1 MVSIGIDIS
10 KEKSTVC
17 MLRPY
22 GEVVEPPYDVA
33 HNESELNALIE
44 HIQSF
49 DEDVK
54 VVLEATGGYHH
65 VVVSKLISVGIF
77 TVVVNPYI
85 MKKYCAATLRK
96 AKTDKIDSVK
106 IAHYGI
112 DHWFSMTAY
121 CPPDEVYAE
130 LKLLGRQ
137 YEQYVRLKVGCKIH
151 LADLLDGVMPGIKKI
166 LTGNVPAF
174 STKDKLC
181 DFVEK
186 YWHYDNI
193 KKLSEKQFLAS
204 YEKWSKKKGYR
215 YNESQAI
222 AIYQLSKNNIP
233 TLKSSTPST
242 KMLVLQAVK
251 SVRDAEL
258 TLSLIISQMQEIAST
273 LPEYSVVNEMKG
285 VGAVLSVRLIAEIG
299 DEPVAD
305 ARVHRGGDEL
315 PVVDRLGRVLGAVH
329 KLPNDEAVL
338 VADQGVH
345 VVVGV
350 LPADLLEHGH
360 EPEDHQPLP
369 FIDIPRRPPMAD
381 DLLRVVDQ
389 GGQLVQI
396 RFRQGGAVDRVD
408 FVADGAGGGA
418 QQVDKG
424 LVLPVQVAE
433 VVFRPLG
440 QL

>member
-1 MVSIGIDIS
+1 M
-10 KEKSTVC
+10 
-17 MLRPY
+17 
-22 GEVVEPPYDVA
+22 
-33 HNESELNALIE
+33 
-44 HIQSF
+44 
-49 DEDVK
+49 
-54 VVLEATGGYHH
+54 
-65 VVVSKLISVGIF
+65 
-77 TVVVNPYI
+77 VVNPYI

-233 TLKSSTPST
+233 TLKSSTPSA

-258 TLSLIISQMQEIAST
+258 TLSLIISQMQEIASA

-285 VGAVLSVRLIAEIG
+285 VGTVLSVRLIAEIG
-299 DEPVAD
+299 DVRRFHNGSALVAFAGID
-305 ARVHRGGDEL
+305 APPYESGYFVGNNRHISKRGSATLRKIGYEIMHALKVTKPTEDSAVYDFMIKKENEGKPKRVAKIAGFNKFLRIYYARV
-315 PVVDRLGRVLGAVH
+315 
-329 KLPNDEAVL
+329 
-338 VADQGVH
+338 
-345 VVVGV
+345 
-350 LPADLLEHGH
+350 
-360 EPEDHQPLP
+360 
-369 FIDIPRRPPMAD
+369 M
-381 DLLRVVDQ
+381 
-389 GGQLVQI
+389 
-396 RFRQGGAVDRVD
+396 
-408 FVADGAGGGA
+408 
-418 QQVDKG
+418 
-424 LVLPVQVAE
+424 E
-433 VVFRPLG
+433 VYC
-440 QL
+440 